1 MRTEMRTL
9 KVSIDQATMTIQLSR
24 EIFTDEAVL
33 RYQGKKAVE
42 LFPSGSIAGIPIGDT
57 LDDFPSYILDF
68 IPGVLINNDDDM
80 EVN

>member
-9 KVSIDQATMTIQLSR
+9 KVSIDQETRTIQLSR

-33 RYQGKKAVE
+33 RYQGKSAVE
-42 LFPSGSIAGIPIGDT
+42 LFPSGTIAGVPMIDI
-57 LDDFPSYILDF
+57 LDDFPSYVLDF
-68 IPGVLINNDDDM
+68 IPGVLIDNGDDM